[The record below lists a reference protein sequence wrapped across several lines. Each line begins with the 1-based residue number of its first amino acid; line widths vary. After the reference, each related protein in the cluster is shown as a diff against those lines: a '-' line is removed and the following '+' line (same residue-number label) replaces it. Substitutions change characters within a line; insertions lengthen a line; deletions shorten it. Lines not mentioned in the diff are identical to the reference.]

1 VTRPEQDR
9 APDMSDGVGSP
20 RPRILQRIAAVVV
33 IALLAF
39 VLVTSVLSV
48 VDDAR
53 PLVFSVPLL
62 LVTVFAGWYA
72 LTRTGGRRLIGTVV
86 CVAAVVGIVGL
97 VIFGARNARLGGLA
111 RLVCVLLAVAL
122 ARYALGRGTR
132 DLKQRRTPGVPVAP
146 AAHGVL
152 IMNLK
157 SGGGKA
163 ERFHLVDECRK
174 RGIEPVILRPGDD
187 LLQLAND
194 AVDRGADVLGMAG
207 GDGSQALVATVAADR
222 SVPMV
227 VVPAGTRNH
236 LALDLGL
243 DRNDVVGALD
253 AFGDAFERPIDLA
266 DVNGRVFVNNVSL
279 GIYATIVQSPEYRD
293 AKVDTTLAA
302 VPKILG
308 PGARPFDLRFARP
321 DGDRREGAHVLQIS
335 NNPYGN
341 KSLNTLT
348 SRPRLDTRRLG
359 IISLEIGNDRAASAF
374 LTAIAAGH
382 PERFSG
388 FASWTA
394 ESFEVT
400 SGSPIDVGLDGESL
414 SMDPPL
420 RFSIRERAVRVRLP
434 AQAIGSSPAARAM
447 GWRAAS
453 RSIWR
458 VAFGKAPVDAQSG

>member
-1 VTRPEQDR
+1 MTSPTHERSRDPSHGD
-9 APDMSDGVGSP
+9 STP

-33 IALLAF
+33 IVLLGV

-53 PLVFSVPLL
+53 LLVLSVPLL
-62 LVTVFAGWYA
+62 LVTLFAAWYA
-72 LTRTGGRRLIGTVV
+72 LTRTGGRRLIGTTV
-86 CVAAVVGIVGL
+86 CVAAVLGVLGL
-97 VIFGARNARLGGLA
+97 AIFGLSNGRLGVLAGLFG
-111 RLVCVLLAVAL
+111 VLLAVAL

-132 DLKQRRTPGVPVAP
+132 ELKQRRTPGVAVAA

-163 ERFHLVDECRK
+163 ERFHLADECRK
-174 RGIEPVILRPGDD
+174 RGIEPVILRQGDD

-194 AVDRGADVLGMAG
+194 AVDRGADVVGMAG
-207 GDGSQALVATVAADR
+207 GDGSQALVATVAANR

-279 GIYATIVQSPEYRD
+279 GIYATIVRSPEYRD

-308 PGARPFDLRFARP
+308 PGARPFDLRFAKP

-341 KSLNTLT
+341 KSLNART
-348 SRPRLDTRRLG
+348 SRPRLDTKRLG
-359 IISLEIGNDRAASAF
+359 VVSLEIADDRAASAF
-374 LTAIAAGH
+374 LTAFAAGQ
-382 PERFSG
+382 PERFAG
-388 FASWTA
+388 YESWTA
-394 ESFEVT
+394 
-400 SGSPIDVGLDGESL
+400 
-414 SMDPPL
+414 
-420 RFSIRERAVRVRLP
+420 
-434 AQAIGSSPAARAM
+434 
-447 GWRAAS
+447 
-453 RSIWR
+453 
-458 VAFGKAPVDAQSG
+458 